1 MEDLMDNFSK
11 HIKKLISPK
20 LGACI
25 RNLAK
30 NSKNFQT
37 DEDISK
43 LETNIQMLI
52 ESYLTNL
59 KDNDYKEIAK
69 NIFNSFIE
77 EDDKNIIKAVNFYKR
92 TYQHYQEM
100 NLRKKFFRWRKT
112 SLKLKMI
119 NLLMA
124 QKAQFGNKNKN
135 NKNKTLNHVGCGN
148 FQSQKE
154 EVKNN
159 NNSNNEDKFEIENN
173 QNLGNL
179 EDYIENKNNNNSN
192 YKFNYEYFDEN

>member
-11 HIKKLISPK
+11 HINKLISPK

-135 NKNKTLNHVGCGN
+135 NKNKTLNHVASGN